1 MATSP
6 ELRTD
11 PRTGPEPEPG
21 DARAAED
28 RTEPPAAQPNVAR
41 EPRNAV
47 QRRLWLKIHL
57 YIGLFAGTIFVLAGL
72 TGSLIV
78 FADDI
83 DAWLNRPIMKVPVP
97 PDPRA
102 APRPLD
108 ELLAAARTAMPDDA
122 TPIYVTFPPQPNR
135 ALAVEYGLAV
145 EGVHDEH
152 EEEDRFQIFV
162 DPYTAR
168 VTGQRPLELADS
180 VFGGPLMQ
188 ILIELH
194 YNLLLGP
201 IGTTLVGIV
210 AIFLLVSVV
219 TGIIVWWPR
228 NGKWGKALSIKRRA
242 SAERLNFDI
251 HKTSGIYSAVILLVI
266 LFSGVYMNLP
276 EYVTPIIELFSP
288 APDWPEDV
296 VSGQPADDAEP
307 ITAAEAIA
315 RSEQVFNDGELMG
328 LALPQSPE
336 DSFLIRR
343 RAPDEVTHTYPHRQV
358 WIDQY
363 SGEALA
369 VNDPHTYS
377 AGQKFVEWQYPLH
390 SGEAFG
396 LTGRLI
402 VLASGLV
409 PSVLYVTGFI
419 RWLQKRRAASSKR
432 GRVTATR
439 QG

>member
-6 ELRTD
+6 QLRTD
-11 PRTGPEPEPG
+11 PRPG
-21 DARAAED
+21 DD
-28 RTEPPAAQPNVAR
+28 RTERGSAKPTAVR

-47 QRRLWLKIHL
+47 QRRLWLKFHL

-83 DAWLNRPIMKVPVP
+83 DAWLNRAIMKVPMP
-97 PDPRA
+97 AEA
-102 APRPLD
+102 ASPRPLD
-108 ELLAAARTAMPDDA
+108 ELLAAAQTAMPDDA

-135 ALAVEYGLAV
+135 ALAVEYGRAADGLP
-145 EGVHDEH
+145 D
-152 EEEDRFQIFV
+152 EEDRFQVFV

-180 VFGGPLMQ
+180 TFGGPLTQ

-228 NGKWGKALSIKRRA
+228 NGKWGKALTIKRRA
-242 SAERLNFDI
+242 SGERLNFDI
-251 HKTSGIYSAVILLVI
+251 HKTFGIYSAVILLVI
-266 LFSGVYMNLP
+266 LFTGVYMNLP

-288 APDWPEDV
+288 APGWPEDV
-296 VSGQPADDAEP
+296 VSEQPEDGAEP
-307 ITAAEAIA
+307 ITAGQAIA
-315 RSEQVFNDGELMG
+315 RSEQIFNDGELMG

-336 DSFLIRR
+336 ESFVIRR
-343 RAPDEVTHTYPHRQV
+343 RAPDEVTHTYPHRQI
-358 WIDQY
+358 WIDQF
-363 SGEALA
+363 SGEVLA

-402 VLASGLV
+402 VLATGIV

-419 RWLQKRRAASSKR
+419 RWLQKRRAASTKR
-432 GRVTATR
+432 ERVAASR